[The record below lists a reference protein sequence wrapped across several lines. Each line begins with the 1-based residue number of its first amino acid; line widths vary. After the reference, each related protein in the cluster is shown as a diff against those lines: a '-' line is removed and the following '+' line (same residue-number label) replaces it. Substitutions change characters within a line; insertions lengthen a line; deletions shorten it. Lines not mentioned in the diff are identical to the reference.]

1 MPDTRE
7 DILDA
12 DKEQTVMLPMSVLRA
27 LLDLVTGSSAV
38 QSPSPS
44 QEDMTAY
51 ETMLNAREADLDR
64 RSGMDQM
71 KPSADSVKTIDDLL
85 NAEGL
90 RQLLEEER

>member
-27 LLDLVTGSSAV
+27 LLDLVTGSSAI
-38 QSPSPS
+38 QSPPPS
-44 QEDMTAY
+44 QEDQTAY
-51 ETMLNAREADLDR
+51 EAMLGAREADLDR